1 MPKPDL
7 ENRIVVIKNR
17 AIQPS
22 VNDCAKKLGMLLL
35 EKKLSLAVAES
46 CTGGLLGGALTA
58 VAGSSAYFKGG
69 VIAYGNDAKRRILG
83 VPEDILDK
91 KGAVSA
97 EAVKAMAIGARRLC
111 AAECAISI
119 SGIAGPG
126 GGTKGKPVGCVF
138 VGISAGRSVK
148 SYKYLFRGNRQ
159 SIRQQAVKAA
169 LQKMIKRL

>member
-1 MPKPDL
+1 MKPFS
-7 ENRIVVIKNR
+7 RVKKS
-17 AIQPS
+17 P
-22 VNDCAKKLGMLLL
+22 VNFLAQKLGRLLVENNL
-35 EKKLSLAVAES
+35 TLAVAES

-83 VPEDILDK
+83 VPKDILDK

-97 EAVKAMAIGARRLC
+97 ETVKAMAIGACRQFS
-111 AAECAISI
+111 AECAISI

-126 GGTKGKPVGCVF
+126 GGTIGKPVGCVF
-138 VGISAGRSVK
+138 VGISAGGSVK

-159 SIRQQAVKAA
+159 SIRQQAVREA
-169 LQKMIKRL
+169 LGILVEELETKKVEKFRS